1 MTLWVCADTVGG
13 MSIESPGGW
22 QGTSA
27 DGAPG
32 EPSRKSPGRLRVLA
46 LIPGL
51 NVGAQIVER
60 VLQRVPR
67 ELVDEMLMIDDGS
80 TDDTV
85 AKARAGG
92 ATVISHEHNRGV
104 GAAIRTGLHYAQAHG
119 FDAVVILNAI
129 GKFDPAG
136 LGVLLEPLQDG
147 SADLVQGSR
156 FLPGGSF
163 TRMPMKR
170 QLGTRAYS
178 ALFSLLLGQ
187 WVSDASSGIRAFRC
201 SLIDTPGMDLE
212 QPWLDRYELEPYLLW
227 KALQL
232 GLRVVEV
239 PMDVKYPD
247 GPRASYTRM
256 RPIIDWWRLS
266 RPLLIL
272 SAERLRRGNK
282 TARPASPK

>member
-1 MTLWVCADTVGG
+1 MARPTTRWRRRVPVAPR
-13 MSIESPGGW
+13 SSA
-22 QGTSA
+22 TSA
-27 DGAPG
+27 TAASGPPSGPDSTTRG
-32 EPSRKSPGRLRVLA
+32 E
-46 LIPGL
+46 
-51 NVGAQIVER
+51 
-60 VLQRVPR
+60 
-67 ELVDEMLMIDDGS
+67 
-80 TDDTV
+80 
-85 AKARAGG
+85 
-92 ATVISHEHNRGV
+92 
-104 GAAIRTGLHYAQAHG
+104 HG
-119 FDAVVILNAI
+119 YDAVVILNAI

-156 FLPGGSF
+156 FVAGGSF

-187 WVSDASSGIRAFRC
+187 WVTDASSGIRAFRC
-201 SLIDTPGMDLE
+201 SILDTPGLDVA
-212 QPWLDRYELEPYLLW
+212 QSWLDRYELEPYILW
-227 KALQL
+227 KALEL

-239 PMDVKYPD
+239 PMDVKYPE

-272 SAERLRRGNK
+272 TAERLRRGR
-282 TARPASPK
+282 AAPPR